1 MVFNTENPK
10 KPHKKVL
17 ETINKFSEVAGY
29 KIKIQKS
36 LAFLYTD
43 NVISERESKKKN
55 PFKNCIQKIILRNKP
70 DQDSQTLT
78 R

>member
-1 MVFNTENPK
+1 MVFHTENPK
-10 KPHKKVL
+10 TPHKKVL

-43 NVISERESKKKN
+43 NVISEGESKKKN
-55 PFKNCIQKIILRNKP
+55 HFKNCIQKIILRNKP